1 MTQFEIYQIA
11 RLLVRVFAAAFV
23 PTTGVLLAL
32 WLSAR
37 ARARAAERLLEA
49 RAFGGQPSREDRLDR
64 LDRLEQAVDVVA
76 IEIERVAEGQR
87 FASKLLAERLVSPRD
102 PSEPRAPHAP
112 PRAIT
117 PH

>member
-11 RLLVRVFAAAFV
+11 RILVRVLAVAFV

-49 RAFGGQPSREDRLDR
+49 RAFGAQPVREDRLDR

-87 FASKLLAERLVSPRD
+87 FASKLLSERLASPRD
-102 PSEPRAPHAP
+102 PSESRGQSASPRAV
-112 PRAIT
+112 T

>member
-11 RLLVRVFAAAFV
+11 RLLVRVLAVAFV

-32 WLSAR
+32 WLAAR
-37 ARARAAERLLEA
+37 GRAGAAERLLQS
-49 RAFGGQPSREDRLDR
+49 RAFSGGPDRDVR
-64 LDRLEQAVDVVA
+64 DERLERLERAVDVVA

-87 FASKLLAERLVSPRD
+87 FASKLLAERLAGRD
-102 PSEPRAPHAP
+102 VSEPRGQSTSA
-112 PRAIT
+112 RVVT